1 MAKKRTTGPE
11 RGVPAAGASLTRRR
25 TAKRS
30 TEEHVPAERVSSPAG
45 NGAAHGPDREEIA
58 RLAYSYWV
66 ARGGQ
71 GGSPEDDW
79 YRAEQ
84 ELRARRTASAA

>member
-1 MAKKRTTGPE
+1 MAKKRTTGSKA
-11 RGVPAAGASLTRRR
+11 GAAAGAAPVRRR

-30 TEEHVPAERVSSPAG
+30 TEEHAPAERVSVPAG
-45 NGAAHGPDREEIA
+45 NGAAHGPDCEEIA

-84 ELRARRTASAA
+84 ELKVRRTASAA

>member
-1 MAKKRTTGPE
+1 MAKKRTTSPE
-11 RGVPAAGASLTRRR
+11 PGAQAGAAPTRRR
-25 TAKRS
+25 TVRRS
-30 TEEHVPAERVSSPAG
+30 AEKHAPAETVAAPMG
-45 NGAAHGPDREEIA
+45 NGVAVAPDREEIA

-66 ARGGQ
+66 ARGQQ

-84 ELRARRTASAA
+84 ELKARYSASAA